1 MENGSKIYE
10 IYKESMPFNKAAVFS
25 DGTASYRIP
34 PEPMPY
40 ESVKIRIR
48 TAHQKISEVLLCA
61 GEKRFSMT
69 VGKTTECFDFYE
81 TDLYLANEPAPYYFM
96 IRFGDE
102 EYYYTRAGVDTVHH
116 S

>member
-69 VGKTTECFDFYE
+69 VLTSMKRICIWPMNQLHTI
-81 TDLYLANEPAPYYFM
+81 L
-96 IRFGDE
+96 
-102 EYYYTRAGVDTVHH
+102 
-116 S
+116 

>member
-40 ESVKIRIR
+40 ESVLRIR
-48 TAHQKISEVLLCA
+48 KSARFFYVP
-61 GEKRFSMT
+61 EKNVF
-69 VGKTTECFDFYE
+69 
-81 TDLYLANEPAPYYFM
+81 L
-96 IRFGDE
+96 
-102 EYYYTRAGVDTVHH
+102 
-116 S
+116 